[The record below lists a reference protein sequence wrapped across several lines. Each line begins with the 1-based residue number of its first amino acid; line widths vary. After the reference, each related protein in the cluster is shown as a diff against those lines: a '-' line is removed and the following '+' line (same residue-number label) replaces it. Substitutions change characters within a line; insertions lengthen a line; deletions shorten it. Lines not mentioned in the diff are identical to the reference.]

1 MKWNFVKLIYS
12 PCGLIEYYS
21 LLIFK
26 IPGLNE
32 KDEVSI
38 VYNGYTTE
46 VRFSYISSYICR
58 AGWISWIEIDK
69 LQDVFFEYALFQE
82 EEIEVLSGGQI
93 CYRNVIEMLLYF
105 LKLQHQINLLEL
117 LRKQKRHKNP
127 QGTHK
132 TQSVLILF
140 SNIMDRWKEEHW
152 IGLDRKGN
160 QHTGY

>member
-1 MKWNFVKLIYS
+1 MKLIYS

-46 VRFSYISSYICR
+46 VQDSVIYHPIICR

-127 QGTHK
+127 QGTHR
-132 TQSVLILF
+132 TQSVLILCNNF
-140 SNIMDRWKEEHW
+140 IDRWKEEHR
-152 IGLDRKGN
+152 IGQKGES
-160 QHTGY
+160 TCSGY